1 MVKQRLRGS
10 RNEEEIGI
18 ENKLSCQ
25 TSNVVLTGVGYE
37 VSLFLFLF
45 VSVLLQ
51 VAMRFCKVQVIQ
63 SFVC

>member
-37 VSLFLFLF
+37 VSLFLFL

>member
-37 VSLFLFLF
+37 VSLFLFLD
-45 VSVLLQ
+45 SVLLQ
-51 VAMRFCKVQVIQ
+51 VAMCFCKVQVIQ